1 LNETIWFMDQITA
14 GVNTGFGLDWMSL
27 VFFLIVTIAIVT
39 IIVKANSDIA
49 AALIAVPFLII
60 GLYSTIVMPSW
71 VLGGIIIVV
80 SLILF
85 AALYEIFLSKK

>member
-1 LNETIWFMDQITA
+1 MDQIQA

-27 VFFLIVTIAIVT
+27 VFFLIVTITIVT

-49 AALIAVPFLII
+49 VALIAVPFLII

-71 VLGGIIIVV
+71 VLGGIIIAV

-85 AALYEIFLSKK
+85 AALYAIFLDKK